1 MKNTQRGLLVRHLV
15 ESELDQA
22 IVDAQTDDES
32 LLVRRL
38 CFIKNLYY
46 GDTREQAGRRVGIS
60 RSTTRRWAS
69 AWNEGGVAQLRPRF
83 GGGRPPKLTPQ
94 QWEEFCEILEE
105 GQPWT
110 PKQIH
115 ALIKDRYNVTYHPA
129 HLSRKLREAGMNY
142 AKPRPM
148 DPRRPDDADEILAE
162 RLAEA
167 LGEDDH
173 QAGGDDPVV
182 FGFF

>member
-1 MKNTQRGLLVRHLV
+1 
-15 ESELDQA
+15 
-22 IVDAQTDDES
+22 
-32 LLVRRL
+32 
-38 CFIKNLYY
+38 
-46 GDTREQAGRRVGIS
+46 
-60 RSTTRRWAS
+60 
-69 AWNEGGVAQLRPRF
+69 
-83 GGGRPPKLTPQ
+83 
-94 QWEEFCEILEE
+94 
-105 GQPWT
+105 
-110 PKQIH
+110 
-115 ALIKDRYNVTYHPA
+115 
-129 HLSRKLREAGMNY
+129 MNY